1 MIPDQSPSLAR
12 DPRQFP
18 ELEWQSR
25 FRGCFLGGA
34 VGDALGAPVE
44 FLSRKQILQEFG
56 DSGIRD
62 FKVAYGRLGA
72 ITDDTQMALFTAEG
86 VLRAYIR
93 AATRGICNPT
103 SVIANAYLRWLHTQG
118 VAHQRHVYCLN
129 GWLIAQR
136 DLFASRAPGRTCI
149 GALVALENP
158 GSPATNDSKG
168 CGGVMRVAPIGM
180 MFAGSSRNRKSE
192 CEDNLG
198 QAFELGCDAAGV
210 THGHPTGKL
219 ASGAFAALI
228 FLLMQGKPL
237 KDAVE
242 VTLEILQKNEGHE
255 ETSRAIQHAFQLAE
269 NQPGDPDVLRL
280 LGEGWIAEEALAI
293 GLYCAL
299 GAKDFESGV
308 VLAVNHSGDSDS
320 TGLIAGHI
328 LGVIYGESSIPLRW
342 LEPLELRD
350 VICEVAND
358 LATCGQWDL
367 DCMSDYSELD
377 FYAKRYPPG

>member
-1 MIPDQSPSLAR
+1 LIPDQSPSLVR
-12 DPRQFP
+12 HLRQFSG
-18 ELEWQSR
+18 LEWQSR

-56 DSGIRD
+56 DGGIRD
-62 FKVAYGRLGA
+62 FKMAYGRLGA

-86 VLRAYIR
+86 ILRAYIR
-93 AATRGICNPT
+93 GATRGICNPT

-118 VAHQRHVYCLN
+118 VAHQRHDYCLN
-129 GWLIAQR
+129 GWLIAHR

-158 GSPATNDSKG
+158 GNPAANDSKG

-180 MFAGSSRNRKSE
+180 MFASFSRNRISE
-192 CEDNLG
+192 CEGHLD
-198 QAFELGCDAAGV
+198 QAFNLGCDAAGI
-210 THGHPTGKL
+210 THGHQTGRL

-228 FLLMQGKPL
+228 FLLMQGRPL
-237 KDAVE
+237 KEAVE
-242 VTLEILQKNEGHE
+242 VTLEILQKNEGHQ
-255 ETSRAIQHAFQLAE
+255 ETSRAIRYASQLAE
-269 NQPGDPDVLRL
+269 NQPRDPEMLRL

-293 GLYCAL
+293 GLYSAL
-299 GAKDFESGV
+299 EAKDFESGV

-328 LGVIYGESSIPLRW
+328 LGAIHGESSIPLRW
-342 LEPLELRD
+342 LESLELRD
-350 VICEVAND
+350 VICEVADD

-367 DCMSDYSELD
+367 DYMSNDSELD
-377 FYAKRYPPG
+377 FFIKRYPPG